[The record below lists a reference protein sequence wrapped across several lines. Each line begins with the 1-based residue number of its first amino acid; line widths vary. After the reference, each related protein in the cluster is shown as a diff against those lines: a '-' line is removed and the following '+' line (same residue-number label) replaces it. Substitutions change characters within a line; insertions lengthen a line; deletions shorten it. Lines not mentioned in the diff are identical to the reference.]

1 MDEEIPVDVG
11 LIYEGERIRKSN
23 MYVDL
28 AGPKSKG
35 AELLIVA
42 PPEEVED
49 GKVEVV
55 GPDIDAMEEGGRYPL
70 GIFIK
75 VAGEKLEEDLE
86 GVFERRI
93 HDFSNYVQGFMHL
106 NSRDIIWCRVSKD
119 SAKKGLKL
127 YHVGKALIKLYKS
140 EFDVI
145 EKMQVTFYTD
155 EKAVDEHI
163 ARAREVY
170 EKRDAKAAALKDEE
184 VDVFYGCLLCQ
195 SFAPTHV
202 CAITPSRTSGCGAIS
217 WFEGR
222 AAVKVDP
229 NGPIFE
235 IPKGEVLDPI
245 KGEYSGI
252 NEVIREKSNG
262 AIERVYLH
270 SIFDY
275 PHTSCGCFEAIAFY
289 IPEVDGIGI
298 VHRDFQG
305 VTPFGIPFSTM
316 AGQVGGGVQSQG
328 FLGIGIAYLR
338 SPKFL
343 QADGGWQRIVW
354 MPSQLKE
361 RVRDA
366 IPEEMYDKIA
376 TELEASDLESLKEFL
391 KQKQHPVLERLA
403 EEEAEEEAAEEETR
417 EQEAQPVATL
427 PELTLPAQGMPVA
440 GSPSEFTIT
449 FKNAKIYAEKVIIR
463 RKG

>member
-1 MDEEIPVDVG
+1 MEDLPVDIG

-35 AELLIVA
+35 AELLIAV

-49 GKVEVV
+49 EKIEVI
-55 GPDIDAMEEGGRYPL
+55 GPDIPDMKEGSKSPFGV
-70 GIFIK
+70 FIK
-75 VAGEKLEEDLE
+75 VSGETLEEDLE

-119 SAKKGLKL
+119 GARKGLKL
-127 YHVGKALIKLYKS
+127 EHIGKALINLYKS

-145 EKMQVTFYTD
+145 KKMQITYYTD

-163 ARAREVY
+163 VRARKVY
-170 EKRDAKAAALKDEE
+170 ERRDNKAAALRDED

-222 AAVKVDP
+222 AAAKVDP

-235 IPKGEVLDPI
+235 IPKGEVIDSL
-245 KGEYSGI
+245 KGEFSGI
-252 NEVIREKSNG
+252 NEVVKDKSNG
-262 AIERVYLH
+262 TVDRVYLH

-298 VHRDFQG
+298 VNRDFHG

-338 SPKFL
+338 STKFL
-343 QADGGWQRIVW
+343 QADGGWERIVW
-354 MPSQLKE
+354 MPSDLKD
-361 RVRDA
+361 RVKEV
-366 IPEEMYDKIA
+366 IPIEIYDKIA
-376 TELEASDLESLKEFL
+376 TETDATELEGLQSFLKE
-391 KQKQHPVLERLA
+391 KQHPVLERLV
-403 EEEAEEEAAEEETR
+403 EEE
-417 EQEAQPVATL
+417 EQEEGAEKAEAPVATV
-427 PELTLPAQGMPVA
+427 PEISMPATAFQGMPV
-440 GSPSEFTIT
+440 GVPGGGFTII
-449 FKNAKIYAEKVIIR
+449 FKNAKIYAEKIIIK
-463 RKG
+463 RKEKK